1 MEPRMEHILHKAL
14 PRITQTISG
23 PLYTVIF
30 GHTST
35 IAIRYCPENMQNMYT
50 MAILNYVDQAPS
62 VRDLSRGLPASLP
75 FPFNPP
81 SFFLSF
87 FVACNAGCWSLL
99 SCSLSGG
106 PRGAREREA
115 LYQTGEVR
123 ERERER
129 ETVCVLIG
137 QR

>member
-62 VRDLSRGLPASLP
+62 VRDLSRGLRCLPLCHSLLTLP
-75 FPFNPP
+75 
-81 SFFLSF
+81 LSF
-87 FVACNAGCWSLL
+87 CP
-99 SCSLSGG
+99 SLSHATQVVG
-106 PRGAREREA
+106 PSSVVLCQEDQEVLGNQRLSISDRRGER
-115 LYQTGEVR
+115 V
-123 ERERER
+123 
-129 ETVCVLIG
+129 TVCVLIG
-137 QR
+137 RR

>member
-62 VRDLSRGLPASLP
+62 VRDLSRGLRCLPLCHSLLTLP
-75 FPFNPP
+75 L
-81 SFFLSF
+81 FLS
-87 FVACNAGCWSLL
+87 L
-99 SCSLSGG
+99 SHATQVVGPSSVVLCQEDQEVLGNGRLSI
-106 PRGAREREA
+106 RQER
-115 LYQTGEVR
+115 
-123 ERERER
+123 
-129 ETVCVLIG
+129 
-137 QR
+137 